1 MAGQTRTMLDG
12 YAAGA
17 RYRET
22 VIGDSNVHHS
32 SFGHVPIHTAIRP
45 CGKGSN
51 IRLRAIHASGATSVT
66 ERHRSWSWLQLA
78 QIGPS
83 QASF

>member
-1 MAGQTRTMLDG
+1 MLDG
-12 YAAGA
+12 YAAGG

-32 SFGHVPIHTAIRP
+32 SFRHVPIHTAIRP

-51 IRLRAIHASGATSVT
+51 IRLWGIHVTGAAQVSG
-66 ERHRSWSWLQLA
+66 L
-78 QIGPS
+78 PP
-83 QASF
+83 